1 MKKYTINKIDN
12 YKYTLLDEKDN
23 IYEINL
29 ELINVNYK
37 LKVNDILYA
46 SNFTNHTQYTYGP
59 LNSIYGKDLSPNKED
74 VLIIDNYKEK
84 IYLQRYY
91 G

>member
-1 MKKYTINKIDN
+1 MKKYTITKIDN

-29 ELINVNYK
+29 ELMNINYK
-37 LKVNDILYA
+37 LQVNDILYA

-59 LNSIYGKDLSPNKED
+59 LNGPYGKDLSTNKED

>member
-1 MKKYTINKIDN
+1 MKKYIIEKIGKYN
-12 YKYTLLDEKDN
+12 YTLIDEEEN

-29 ELINVNYK
+29 EILDISYH
-37 LKVNDILYA
+37 LKDILYFN
-46 SNFTNHTQYTYGP
+46 NFSNHTQYTFGP
-59 LNSIYGKDLSPNKED
+59 LNSKYGKNTQED
-74 VLIIDNYKEK
+74 VLIIDNHKEK